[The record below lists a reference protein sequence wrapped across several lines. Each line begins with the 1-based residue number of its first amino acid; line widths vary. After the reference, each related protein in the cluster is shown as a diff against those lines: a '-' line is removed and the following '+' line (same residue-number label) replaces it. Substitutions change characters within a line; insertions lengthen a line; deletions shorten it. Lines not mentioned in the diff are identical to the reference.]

1 MEALDFDKG
10 KWEVWLEAK
19 GLAPRTIDEYGKFW
33 DKFDFSKLEQEYL
46 NLFIQRY
53 NNNVARAFL
62 KNLFHYCKISFPKE
76 VRGFLLE
83 LEIPQ
88 VTGHKKARI
97 PKVIS
102 IEEVKK
108 LAEGMA
114 GERNRLMVLVT
125 FYGCLRLSELL
136 SIKPYDFNW
145 NLWLLNP
152 DRNGKLRVIGK
163 GNKEREV
170 FIPQFLM
177 ARLYQWI
184 RGEVVVKGQS
194 KDAPLFSI
202 RKSMWQKLLG
212 ESSDKVLGRHIN
224 PHLLRHS
231 GATWLRENG
240 WELDDIKEYLGHSSI
255 NTTQIY
261 THISKERL
269 ADKFAKAVQ

>member
-1 MEALDFDKG
+1 MEALDFDKD
-10 KWEVWLEAK
+10 KWNVWLEAK
-19 GLAPRTIDEYGKFW
+19 GLAPRTINEYGKFW

-46 NLFIQRY
+46 NLFIQKY

-62 KNLFHYCKISFPKE
+62 KNLFHYIKISFPKE

-88 VTGHKKARI
+88 VTGRHRARI

-102 IEEVKK
+102 LEQVKM
-108 LAEGMA
+108 LSDAMA
-114 GERNRLMVLVT
+114 TERNKLMVLVT

-170 FIPQFLM
+170 FVPQFLM

-184 RGEVVVKGQS
+184 KGEVVLKQG
-194 KDAPLFSI
+194 KDVPLFTI
-202 RKSMWQKLLG
+202 RQSMWNKILADCSGKTL
-212 ESSDKVLGRHIN
+212 SRHIN

-255 NTTQIY
+255 VTTQIY

-269 ADKFAKAVQ
+269 MDKFAKAIG